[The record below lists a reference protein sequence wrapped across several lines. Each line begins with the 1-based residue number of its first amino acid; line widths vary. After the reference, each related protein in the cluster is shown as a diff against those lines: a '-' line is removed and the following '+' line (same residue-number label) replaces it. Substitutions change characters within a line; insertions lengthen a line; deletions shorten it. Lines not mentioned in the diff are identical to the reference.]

1 MKKPPSAA
9 ASALDPR
16 LFQLMAESVQ
26 DYAIFMLDPG
36 GHIISWNPGAARAK
50 QYLSLIHI

>member
-1 MKKPPSAA
+1 MKKPPP
-9 ASALDPR
+9 ALDPK

-36 GHIISWNPGAARAK
+36 GHVLSWNPGAQRAK
-50 QYLSLIHI
+50 QYEAA